1 MVEQYRGG
9 TFTLYSTRLEI
20 QQAKQLKGGN
30 TAATWFLRGENTC
43 TIKVAATPGGAL
55 KKEMVKT
62 LENVRAPDGG
72 LTKVVEKGGKPVM
85 GGLQQ
90 SDPFKPDG
98 CRFGDSD
105 CLVAQGADCN
115 TMSAVYAITC
125 NSCKER
131 LEVSPS
137 QLSPASRA
145 TWSAGRRRAP
155 PSARALNQC
164 SQYIGQTGRTLHAR
178 SVEHKKGVNR
188 GDVKCPLVK
197 HQEQHHTGEYVSFT
211 MDLARRVQ
219 GNMSRMIWEG
229 LMIEKKN
236 LLSSSSSVMNSRA
249 EWGRGRLVRIN
260 TRVDQF

>member
-1 MVEQYRGG
+1 MKTPYVIMESGKTKKSALFQEGLRRLNNCSLDLEWKEKAMFLSELSWKMMISGYSGSSRYQVIKGVIERHKDMVEQYRGG
-9 TFTLYSTRLEI
+9 TFTLYRTRLEI

-137 QLSPASRA
+137 QLSPAS
-145 TWSAGRRRAP
+145 SA
-155 PSARALNQC
+155 
-164 SQYIGQTGRTLHAR
+164 
-178 SVEHKKGVNR
+178 V
-188 GDVKCPLVK
+188 
-197 HQEQHHTGEYVSFT
+197 
-211 MDLARRVQ
+211 
-219 GNMSRMIWEG
+219 
-229 LMIEKKN
+229 
-236 LLSSSSSVMNSRA
+236 
-249 EWGRGRLVRIN
+249 
-260 TRVDQF
+260 